1 MRMKLKLLTA
11 PHTESPAAHLAK
23 LNVGNL
29 RTAVRGGGNS
39 GGEGGR
45 GGEGEGREKIHQ
57 REIRSFGSP
66 ASQESVLSAP
76 YFQIFKYLFSFHL
89 LGKAKRCFLGN
100 TNMNQKFG

>member
-29 RTAVRGGGNS
+29 RTAVRWGGIV
-39 GGEGGR
+39 GGK